1 MSQQDFFSVF
11 RGLQI
16 DEAVVI
22 LQGAGAPGLS
32 TDTIGAQIG
41 STYMDTTSDVNG
53 LQFWWK
59 HATGSGT
66 DKWSQG
72 VSTAYAASVAS
83 GLHWR
88 EPVQLLDATSTTVPT
103 TGSVDGVALTS
114 LAAGAR
120 VLFSGLTS
128 GAYIYVWSG
137 TAFVVDPTVALS
149 AGDATL
155 VTAGTNKDQ
164 QWIYDGTTGWFQ
176 FGGSTIAEMD
186 NIAAFVGKT
195 VSGNNF
201 PTYASQNIVIN
212 GQDLVLGISQ
222 LDDSLGS
229 LVFST
234 HNVVQDVNKGT
245 LVNVP
250 GTETPSTLTLTQVVN
265 EIDATFG
272 NGVITH
278 TAASYPLN
286 ASMEWAAGGSL
297 TITSAFNLLNNAIG
311 DRAYTNG
318 STAGYVLQNAPVDTV
333 TAAIDVLNNAFGAL
347 TSSSAYTVSA
357 GNAAGGYLSNVAIA
371 GNTVQQTLDAFNA
384 ELGTLAV
391 QNLSTTTTN
400 IISGSPTPLEPTAS
414 QLSTTLATEVTVL
427 VQVKDATGNR
437 SAFRVH
443 ALTDGTNVD
452 WTMYGKIKVGSIG
465 GDIGFDVNIVGGN
478 FVFSLNPA
486 VAAGTLSATIKREAY
501 SYLA

>member
-1 MSQQDFFSVF
+1 MAQQDFFNVY
-11 RGLQI
+11 RGLGI
-16 DEAVVI
+16 DDSVLV
-22 LQGAGAPGLS
+22 LQGAGVPGLT
-32 TDTIGAQIG
+32 TDTTSAQVG
-41 STYMDTTSDVNG
+41 SIYMDTVADTNG

-59 HATGSGT
+59 HAAGSGN

-72 VSTAYAASVAS
+72 VSTAYAQSVAS

-88 EPVQLLDATSTTVPT
+88 EPVQLLNSTDTTVPT
-103 TGSVDGVALTS
+103 TGSVDSVPLTS

-120 VLFSGLTS
+120 VLFTGLTS
-128 GAYIYVWSG
+128 GANIYVWTG
-137 TAFVVDPTVALS
+137 TAFTVDTTVALS

-155 VTAGTNKDQ
+155 VTDGTYRDQ
-164 QWIYDGTTGWFQ
+164 QWIYDGSTGWFQ

-186 NIAAFVGKT
+186 DIAAFVGKT
-195 VSGNNF
+195 VSGSNF
-201 PTYASQNIVIN
+201 PDYASQNIVTS

-234 HNVVQDVNKGT
+234 HNVVQDVVKGT
-245 LVNVP
+245 LVDVP
-250 GTETPSTLTLTQVVN
+250 GAETPSTLTLTQVLN
-265 EIDATFG
+265 RLDATYG
-272 NGVITH
+272 NGIITN

-286 ASMEWAAGGSL
+286 ASLQWGTSGSL
-297 TITSAFNLLNNAIG
+297 TITAALNLLNNAIG

-347 TSSSAYTVSA
+347 TSSSAYSISA
-357 GNAAGGYLSNVAIA
+357 NNAAGGYLSNVAIA
-371 GNTVQQTLDAFNA
+371 GNTVQQTFDAFNA
-384 ELGTLAV
+384 ELGTLAI
-391 QNLSTTTTN
+391 QNLSTTTTS
-400 IISGSPTPLEPTAS
+400 IISGTPTPLEPTSA
-414 QLSTTLATEVTVL
+414 QLSATLATEVTVL
-427 VQVKDATGNR
+427 VQVKDASGNR
-437 SAFRVH
+437 VAFRVH

-452 WTMYGKIKVGSIG
+452 WTKYAQIKVGAIG

-478 FVFSLNPA
+478 FEFSLNPA
-486 VAAGTLSATIKREAY
+486 PAAGTLSATIKREAY